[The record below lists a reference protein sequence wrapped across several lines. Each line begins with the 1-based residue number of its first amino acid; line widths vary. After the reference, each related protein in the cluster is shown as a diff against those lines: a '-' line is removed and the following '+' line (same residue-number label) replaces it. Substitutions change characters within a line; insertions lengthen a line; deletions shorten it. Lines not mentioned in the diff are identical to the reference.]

1 MLSTPPSGPR
11 ASRGVRT
18 SRSPHPT
25 TRGGIH
31 KRNGGPIR
39 VDRDGDLDMDVTPGS
54 GRGSIQGRGN
64 RGRGQVQNQTTSTR
78 PAARNPFPRG
88 SLDPATI
95 QKAIAR
101 GLSSGNAILR
111 EQKGGIRMAGVLS
124 EAAGDRRNRHLTK
137 GLDQITVRGWT
148 ESKAASNVGGGI
160 KELLGF
166 LERKATPANAPE
178 SEMVRIKKSHTRG
191 DTLYI
196 YVKPEDT
203 AKIARLDNF
212 SFAGAPLKIEAPPP
226 PPPPPPSETISSETT
241 QLKDK
246 MAAMLTRRYNP
257 ELRLLDLSALGTDPE
272 FANTG
277 MFDTAARQS
286 KFFPALM
293 KVCDSVFTSLEQK
306 REAVV
311 SVTLANN
318 NLHNLSSVTTLSQ
331 TFPELKNLDLSN
343 NDLKNMAAIEV
354 WRWRFRLLDHLV
366 LAGNPIETTEPAY
379 KDDLLKWFPKLRTL
393 NSVQVRTDEE
403 IAAAAPKSRLPIA
416 VHPPSFRDEATIGE
430 TFVKNF
436 FVGYDTDRSALA
448 SAFYDTESTFSLS
461 INVSALRASETTETR
476 PQPWDFYIKKS
487 RNLTKITTLPGRMDR
502 LYKGTEKVR
511 DIWLTL
517 PSTRHPDFA
526 TESEKWCIECHT
538 LPGLPDPSGQ
548 SAGGVGGMIV
558 MVHGEFG
565 EVDVSTNNITGR
577 RSFDRTF
584 VLGPG
589 GGVGG
594 VRVVS
599 DMLVVRAYGGYEAWK
614 PNVQPQTPPTLQYQS
629 PEGFGVGLP
638 GKSDEQVQKELLA
651 MELTKATGM
660 ILEYS
665 GMCLEQSA
673 WNLEE
678 AGKAFEQV
686 KATLP
691 AEAFI

>member
-1 MLSTPPSGPR
+1 M
-11 ASRGVRT
+11 
-18 SRSPHPT
+18 
-25 TRGGIH
+25 
-31 KRNGGPIR
+31 
-39 VDRDGDLDMDVTPGS
+39 
-54 GRGSIQGRGN
+54 
-64 RGRGQVQNQTTSTR
+64 
-78 PAARNPFPRG
+78 
-88 SLDPATI
+88 
-95 QKAIAR
+95 
-101 GLSSGNAILR
+101 
-111 EQKGGIRMAGVLS
+111 
-124 EAAGDRRNRHLTK
+124 
-137 GLDQITVRGWT
+137 
-148 ESKAASNVGGGI
+148 
-160 KELLGF
+160 
-166 LERKATPANAPE
+166 
-178 SEMVRIKKSHTRG
+178 
-191 DTLYI
+191 
-196 YVKPEDT
+196 KPEDT
-203 AKIARLDNF
+203 AKVARLDNYT
-212 SFAGAPLKIEAPPP
+212 FAGAPLKVEVKIEAPPP
-226 PPPPPPSETISSETT
+226 SETVSSEAT
-241 QLKDK
+241 QLKEK
-246 MAAMLTRRYNP
+246 MTAMLTRRYNP
-257 ELRLLDLSALGTDPE
+257 ELRLLDLSALGLDPE

-318 NLHNLSSVTTLSQ
+318 NLPNLSSVTTLPQ

-343 NDLKNMAAIEV
+343 NDLKNLAAIEA
-354 WRWRFRLLDHLV
+354 WRWRFRFLDHLV
-366 LAGNPIETTEPAY
+366 LAGNPIETAEPAY
-379 KDDLLKWFPKLRTL
+379 KDELLKWYPKLRTL
-393 NSVQVRTDEE
+393 NSIQVRTDEE

-416 VHPPSFRDEATIGE
+416 VHPPSFRDEAAIGE

-436 FVGYDTDRSALA
+436 FAGYDTDRTALA

-461 INVSALRASETTETR
+461 INVSALRAPETAETR

-502 LYKGTEKVR
+502 LFKGTEKIR

-558 MVHGEFG
+558 IVHGEFG
-565 EVDVSTNNITGR
+565 EVDVSTNNNTGR

-614 PNVQPQTPPTLQYQS
+614 PNMQPQAPPILQYQP
-629 PEGFGVGLP
+629 PEGFGVALP
-638 GKSDEQVQKELLA
+638 GKSEEQVQKELLA
-651 MELTKATGM
+651 IELTKATRM
-660 ILEYS
+660 TLEYS

-686 KATLP
+686 KVHWSGIVV
-691 AEAFI
+691 AFAALLIQYRLLYPLKRLSDG